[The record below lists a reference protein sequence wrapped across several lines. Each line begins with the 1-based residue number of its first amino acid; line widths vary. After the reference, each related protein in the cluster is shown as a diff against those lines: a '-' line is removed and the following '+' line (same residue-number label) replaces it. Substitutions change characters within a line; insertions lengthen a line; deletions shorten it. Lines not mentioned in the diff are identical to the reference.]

1 MPAGPLSALDGSLK
15 PRAPGGPRGAHP
27 MYCSGWLWWMTI
39 LQVGQVLFSSRY
51 LTRQL
56 RQTAGRGRV
65 TCAAL
70 PPPVGRTPA
79 ATRGDE
85 EQQRPGRA
93 RGQCCAGPRAR
104 GTFFVHQDFSENNI
118 NHFI

>member
-1 MPAGPLSALDGSLK
+1 
-15 PRAPGGPRGAHP
+15 
-27 MYCSGWLWWMTI
+27 MTI

-70 PPPVGRTPA
+70 PPPVGCTPA
-79 ATRGDE
+79 AARGDE
-85 EQQRPGRA
+85 EQQRPVLR
-93 RGQCCAGPRAR
+93 CPRAR